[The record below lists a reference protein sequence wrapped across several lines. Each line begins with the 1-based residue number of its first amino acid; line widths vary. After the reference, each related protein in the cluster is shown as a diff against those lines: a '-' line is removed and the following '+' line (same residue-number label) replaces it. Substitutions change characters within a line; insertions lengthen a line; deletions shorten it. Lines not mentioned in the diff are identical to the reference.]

1 VEIQE
6 GELIMGLHD
15 QYYGKGAEPAN
26 NNEPVP
32 FVSPA
37 HVQMHAGI
45 AEMRERLGMP
55 EESMQADGYEHFA
68 SAPRIRPARNYRDEA
83 SDEN

>member
-1 VEIQE
+1 
-6 GELIMGLHD
+6 MGLHD
-15 QYYGKGAEPAN
+15 QYYGKNAEPAN

-45 AEMRERLGMP
+45 AEMRQRLGMP
-55 EESMQADGYEHFA
+55 EEPMQADGYEHVATSNQRTPIPMRKFTTE
-68 SAPRIRPARNYRDEA
+68 IGGGDE
-83 SDEN
+83 

>member
-1 VEIQE
+1 
-6 GELIMGLHD
+6 MGLHSN
-15 QYYGKGAEPAN
+15 YYGKDAEPAN

-45 AEMRERLGMP
+45 AEMRQRLGTP
-55 EESMQADGYEHFA
+55 EESMQADGFETVA
-68 SAPRIRPARNYRDEA
+68 SAPRVRPARNYRDEIGGD
-83 SDEN
+83 DE